1 MDLFVV
7 LVLYVVLAVYG
18 PWVGARQAGS
28 GGCPPPNPRPMIRP
42 DRPVRPDRPAKT
54 RLPQRFWHRDRSA
67 DPLHQ

>member
-18 PWVGARQAGS
+18 
-28 GGCPPPNPRPMIRP
+28 
-42 DRPVRPDRPAKT
+42 PAKT